1 MTDIHFA
8 RLEDRILHGQG
19 RRFRVTC
26 SPCRWTSQWHR
37 NKAEAN
43 ADYARHS
50 TAPTAFAEPT
60 DLELTNYGLHPSL
73 VTGQQYGTDP
83 RGRRRG

>member
-1 MTDIHFA
+1 MPDTHFA
-8 RLEDRILHGQG
+8 HLEDRFLHGQG

-60 DLELTNYGLHPSL
+60 DIDLIQYGLNPAFVVKTQERPGREVKPS
-73 VTGQQYGTDP
+73 
-83 RGRRRG
+83 